1 MPSTQSTASA
11 RTRRGVLETI
21 AGLITVGGTSGVVGA
36 DRFGAPGRRRQDEGT
51 GCDFSDVAD
60 DALDS
65 VVTLRVFDGQEAELV
80 EGSGWVYSMD
90 DSSAEILTNWHV
102 VFLAAGADVRFHEG
116 DWRAVDEPL
125 GFDPYSD
132 LAALRVDDV
141 PEYVE
146 PFSLVDELPDQG
158 DAVAALGA
166 PLGLERTV
174 TTGTV
179 SATQRSPTIQFEQF
193 MYTVPSAIQTDAA
206 TNPGNSGGPLVD
218 CNGDVVGVNFAG
230 APPLVAE
237 NINFAISATMVSR
250 IAPEI
255 IDGEI
260 FRYPYMGI
268 QALTISP
275 TISRANDVDETTQG
289 VLVEQT
295 VEGYP
300 ADEVLEGSTATDRVS
315 GAPIGGDVI
324 LAADGTDVADTDELR
339 SYLFEETRPDDTIT
353 LSIVRDGDE
362 REVELT
368 LAAKPLELER
378 IGLREPT
385 M

>member
-1 MPSTQSTASA
+1 MASTQSTG

-21 AGLITVGGTSGVVGA
+21 AGLLAAGGTAGVAGATRAGTA
-36 DRFGAPGRRRQDEGT
+36 DRIQADEP

-65 VVTLRVFDGQEAELV
+65 VVTLRIFDGQEAELA
-80 EGSGWVYSMD
+80 EGSGWVYAVD
-90 DSSAEILTNWHV
+90 GSSAEIVTNWHV
-102 VFLAAGADVRFHEG
+102 VFLAAGADARFHEG

-141 PEYVE
+141 PEYVD
-146 PFSLVDELPDQG
+146 PLSVVDEPPEQG
-158 DAVAALGA
+158 DPVAALGA

-179 SATQRSPTIQFEQF
+179 SATGRSPTIEFEQF

-218 CNGDVVGVNFAG
+218 CNGEVVGVNFAG
-230 APPLVAE
+230 APPLIAE
-237 NINFAISATMVSR
+237 NVNFAISATMVRR
-250 IAPEI
+250 IVPTLLE
-255 IDGEI
+255 GEI

-268 QALTISP
+268 QALTLSP
-275 TISRANDVDETTQG
+275 TIARANDIDETTEG
-289 VLVEQT
+289 VLVERT
-295 VEGYP
+295 VEGFP
-300 ADEVLEGSTATDRVS
+300 AADVLEGSTATDRVS

-324 LAADGTDVADTDELR
+324 LAVDGTDVAETAELR
-339 SYLFEETRPDDTIT
+339 SYLFEETEPDETIP
-353 LSIVRDGDE
+353 LSIVRDSE
-362 REVELT
+362 EQEVELT
-368 LAAKPLELER
+368 LAPKPLELER

-385 M
+385 L